1 MSRMQRWNRFLTL
14 PFARRHLVFA
24 GIVTA
29 TLMMACNNYSLLEKL
44 ESPGGSSSG
53 PIKLS
58 FFVHEVVTVG
68 DMSNLVNGGCSG
80 NGIQRADCA
89 CQDKAAGANLLKS
102 TGSKYIA
109 WLSDATNDMT
119 CRIQDRYAQLACT
132 PPSTAIEWYTTTG
145 QLVASSYAQ
154 LFSGALSA
162 PVSYSASGTSI
173 PGGTNVWTGTTI
185 IGNNNGG
192 TPAMNCSNWTV
203 NVSQTG
209 LGGTTGSATTT
220 WTNSGSPSCS
230 SSAYVLCIGIK

>member
-1 MSRMQRWNRFLTL
+1 MFGIESLKRQVTPAFV
-14 PFARRHLVFA
+14 RRYLAFA
-24 GIVTA
+24 GIFIT
-29 TLMMACNNYSLLEKL
+29 TLMIACNNYSLLEKL
-44 ESPGGSSSG
+44 ESPGGTSSG

-58 FFVHEVVTVG
+58 FFVHEVVTLG

-109 WLSDATNDMT
+109 WLSDASNDMT
-119 CRIQDRYAQLACT
+119 CRIQDRYSQLACT

-145 QLVASSYAQ
+145 QLVAASYAQ
-154 LFSGALSA
+154 LFSGGLAA
-162 PVSYSASGTSI
+162 PVSFAASGASI
-173 PGGTNVWTGTTI
+173 AGGTNVWTGTSTS
-185 IGNNNGG
+185 GSNNGG
-192 TPAMNCSNWTV
+192 TAAMNCSNWTV

-209 LGGTTGSATTT
+209 LGGTTGSVTTT